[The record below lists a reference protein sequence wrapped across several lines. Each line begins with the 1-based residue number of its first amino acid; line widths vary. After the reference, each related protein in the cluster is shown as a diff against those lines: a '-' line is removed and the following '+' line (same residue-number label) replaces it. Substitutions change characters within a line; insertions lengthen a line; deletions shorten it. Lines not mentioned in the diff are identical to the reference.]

1 MPVEYFGA
9 DYAWSVSMG
18 YKVDASKIKV
28 TLTRK
33 NDGEKWEFSQG
44 KSDGV
49 FYVDNDYYGQIG
61 CIIFR
66 PSSVKKYN
74 ADDAFQVD
82 ITGLEQGDVS
92 YTVHFFQAL
101 DHKSSATKPSSD
113 PAETKQNKA
122 KTPKLGSK
130 IKDARN
136 IYIVTGITS
145 KSKTVKYK
153 KPRNS
158 KNASAVIPKTIK
170 INGNVYKVTEISAN
184 AFKNCKRL
192 KKVTI
197 GKNITKI
204 GKNAFLNCKS
214 LRHMNIQSSKLTNKN
229 VGKNAFKGI
238 SRKVVVKTPAK
249 KYKEYKVLLR
259 KHGVASTARIKHK

>member
-1 MPVEYFGA
+1 M
-9 DYAWSVSMG
+9 
-18 YKVDASKIKV
+18 
-28 TLTRK
+28 
-33 NDGEKWEFSQG
+33 
-44 KSDGV
+44 
-49 FYVDNDYYGQIG
+49 
-61 CIIFR
+61 
-66 PSSVKKYN
+66 
-74 ADDAFQVD
+74 
-82 ITGLEQGDVS
+82 
-92 YTVHFFQAL
+92 
-101 DHKSSATKPSSD
+101 
-113 PAETKQNKA
+113 
-122 KTPKLGSK
+122 
-130 IKDARN
+130 
-136 IYIVTGITS
+136 
-145 KSKTVKYK
+145 
-153 KPRNS
+153 
-158 KNASAVIPKTIK
+158 NASSIITTTI
-170 INGNVYKVTEISAN
+170 IILGFFYYLTEISAN